1 MKSRISCSLCTQ
13 EDGIHLTQV
22 CKGSTSLHTIHALTR
37 VESVSAAPLRL
48 WKIWALSPR
57 TGTLSATA
65 HGCKPLEKWLHADCI
80 ATKKG
85 YEPHWVRRDEK
96 QGLLFLMCLFIQ
108 WCQEGILPQSALKDK
123 FYPEMKHCVVCLFI
137 FFLKK
142 ASLTLLSVCVQN
154 HICWSQDKNY
164 VLMFFLSQVNL
175 LELILSERME
185 FLLYLPLKPKFLRG
199 VQIFLKYA
207 ILIKQMSGKTCLV
220 SWRTS

>member
-80 ATKKG
+80 ATKKDMSLT
-85 YEPHWVRRDEK
+85 ELE
-96 QGLLFLMCLFIQ
+96 
-108 WCQEGILPQSALKDK
+108 
-123 FYPEMKHCVVCLFI
+123 EMKNKACSSWCACLSSDVKREYYHSLPLKTSSILKWNTVLFVYFF

-154 HICWSQDKNY
+154 HICWS
-164 VLMFFLSQVNL
+164 
-175 LELILSERME
+175 
-185 FLLYLPLKPKFLRG
+185 
-199 VQIFLKYA
+199 
-207 ILIKQMSGKTCLV
+207 
-220 SWRTS
+220 